1 MYFPITLIC
10 HYFLMMSIVS
20 LVSNVEIGM
29 FAKMLASETTIVLE
43 NRLKIKS
50 CHNRQ
55 NIFTRIFI
63 CMHEF
68 NSSKQIK

>member
-1 MYFPITLIC
+1 
-10 HYFLMMSIVS
+10 MMSIVS

-29 FAKMLASETTIVLE
+29 FAKMLASETTVIVLE
-43 NRLKIKS
+43 NRLKLNLVIIGK
-50 CHNRQ
+50 
-55 NIFTRIFI
+55 NIFRRIFI